1 MMSNDSAFKNAINDA
16 AHHPTN
22 HAPIDEKLREETR
35 LLGRLLGDAIR
46 AVSGEST
53 FQKTEQIRQLA
64 VGFHRASSGDRDATL
79 RQLDHELTALSIEQ
93 TLSVIRA
100 FSYFSLLANIAEDRQ
115 QNRRRRAHRIAG
127 SGPQVGSIEQAV
139 SVLVAQGITQQE
151 IRSWLDHAKISPV
164 LTAHPTEVQ
173 RKSILD
179 CQREVSA
186 TLSQMEQAS
195 LDPEEARALEMH
207 LYRTILQLW
216 QTAMLRLTKL
226 RVVDEIDNAL
236 SFYRQTFLKVI
247 PALYATLDA
256 TLNTDATPENTL
268 SVSASLGSP
277 LPTPQPV
284 RPPTPPQPLPLFFQM
299 GSWIGGD
306 RDGNPFVNAA
316 SLTTA
321 IRRQAG
327 VVFDHY
333 LEEVHALG
341 AELSMSSRLVA
352 QSVELIKLA
361 ELSEDTSVYRQDEP
375 YRRALRGVYARL
387 AASCEVLAG
396 RSPARPTTL
405 LLMPYKTATEFMAD
419 LDIISASL
427 YGHAAGAL
435 AAGRLATL
443 RCAVGVF
450 GFHLASIDLRQNADI
465 HQSTVAELLRSA
477 GVVDDYA
484 SLSEA
489 DKVSRLVEEIANPR
503 PLIIPQYGYS
513 DLTIS
518 ELAIFHAAAEIRTLY
533 GDLAIPNAIISKA
546 ESVSDLLEVA
556 LLQKETGLLK
566 KTHTASL
573 QLALSII
580 PLFETIGDLR
590 AASRVMTSAFQL
602 PLYRSLIEAQAS
614 LQEIMLG
621 YSDSNK
627 DGGYL
632 TANWELYRA
641 QKELAQLSKTSGVK
655 IRIFH
660 GRGGSVGRGGGP
672 TFDAIL
678 AQPAGCVGSGLRI
691 TEQGEVIAAKYSSPE
706 LGRRNFEILVSA
718 TMLGA
723 FPANG
728 SVAESPQWFQ
738 LMEQFSEASYQAYR
752 RLVYATP
759 GFTEF
764 FRGATPIN
772 ELAGLNIGSRPA
784 SRKPSFAIEDLRAIP
799 WVFSWSQSRMALPGW
814 FGFGSAVTQW
824 LDHEPVLRDERIGK
838 LKAMYANWPFFKTVL
853 SNMDMVLS
861 KTDMAIAESYAN
873 LVTDKALS
881 ARIFALIKT
890 EWLLTVAV
898 MQTITGHADF
908 LHDNPALARSIRNR
922 FPYLDPLNHL
932 QIQLLARY
940 RGGQA
945 DERTQRALHL
955 TINGIAAGLRNSG

>member
-1 MMSNDSAFKNAINDA
+1 MNSNPDTPASAPDDVLSG
-16 AHHPTN
+16 
-22 HAPIDEKLREETR
+22 APIDAKLREETR

-53 FQKTEQIRQLA
+53 FQKTEYIRQLA
-64 VGFHRASSGDRDATL
+64 VSFHRVSSTDRSAIL
-79 RQLDHELTALSIEQ
+79 VQLDRELTELPIEQ
-93 TLSVIRA
+93 ALSVIRA

-127 SGPQVGSIEQAV
+127 SGPQVGSIEHAV
-139 SVLVAQGITQQE
+139 SALAAQGVSTGE
-151 IRSWLDHAKISPV
+151 IRRWLVNANISPV

-179 CQREVSA
+179 CQREAS
-186 TLSQMEQAS
+186 TILSQMEQLGS
-195 LDPEEARALEMH
+195 DPEQSRLLESL
-207 LYRTILQLW
+207 LYRTVLQLW

-236 SFYRQTFLKVI
+236 SFYRQTFLNVI
-247 PALYATLDA
+247 PALYATLET
-256 TLNTDATPENTL
+256 TLTTPL
-268 SVSASLGSP
+268 SKDGS
-277 LPTPQPV
+277 
-284 RPPTPPQPLPLFFQM
+284 PQPLAPFFRM

-306 RDGNPFVNAA
+306 RDGNPFVTAE

-327 VVFDHY
+327 VALDHY

-341 AELSMSSRLVA
+341 AELSMSSRLVNESDA
-352 QSVELIKLA
+352 LKTLA
-361 ELSEDTSVYRQDEP
+361 DDSGDSSAYRQDEP
-375 YRRALRGVYARL
+375 YRRALRGIYARL
-387 AASCEVLAG
+387 AATCATLAG
-396 RSPARPTTL
+396 HPPARPTEL
-405 LLMPYKTATEFMAD
+405 QLPPYATPGDFLAD
-419 LDIISASL
+419 LQVVSSSL
-427 YGHAAGAL
+427 YGHASGAL
-435 AAGRLATL
+435 AEGRLAML
-443 RCAVGVF
+443 RRAVAVF
-450 GFHLASIDLRQNADI
+450 GFHLASIDLRQNADV
-465 HQSTVAELLRSA
+465 HQSTVGELLRCA
-477 GVVDDYA
+477 GVEANYA
-484 SLSEA
+484 DLAEA
-489 DKVSRLVEEIANPR
+489 DKINLLVREIANPR
-503 PLIIPQYGYS
+503 PLIIVSQRY
-513 DLTIS
+513 TAVTAS
-518 ELAIFHAAAEIRTLY
+518 ELAIFHAAAETRAIY
-533 GDLAIPNAIISKA
+533 GALAIPNAIISKA

-556 LLQKETGLLK
+556 LLQKETGLTK
-566 KTHTASL
+566 NDGASGVPVA
-573 QLALSII
+573 LAII
-580 PLFETIGDLR
+580 PLFETINDLR
-590 AASRVMTSAFQL
+590 AASRIMTSALQL
-602 PLYRSLIEAQAS
+602 PLYAS
-614 LQEIMLG
+614 IVASQGNLQEIMLG

-641 QKELAQLSKTSGVK
+641 QKELAQLSETSGVQ

-672 TFDAIL
+672 TFEAIL
-678 AQPAGCVGSGLRI
+678 AQPKGCVGPGLRI

-723 FPANG
+723 FPKADHA
-728 SVAESPQWFQ
+728 V
-738 LMEQFSEASYQAYR
+738 EQPHWLNVMDRLSEASYQAYR
-752 RLVYATP
+752 GLVYETR

-814 FGFGSAVTQW
+814 FGFGSAIAAW
-824 LDHEPVLRDERIGK
+824 LDEATALRSERLLE
-838 LKAMYANWPFFKTVL
+838 LKAMYAEWPFFKTVL

-861 KTDMAIAESYAN
+861 KTDMAIAEHYAD

-881 ARIFALIKT
+881 ARIFSLIKA
-890 EWLLTVAV
+890 EWHATATAL
-898 MQTITGHADF
+898 QTITGNTGF

-940 RGGQA
+940 REGQT
-945 DERTQRALHL
+945 EVRIQRALHL

>member
-1 MMSNDSAFKNAINDA
+1 MNDNLVAPSPLSAAEKP
-16 AHHPTN
+16 PT
-22 HAPIDEKLREETR
+22 DTKLREETR
-35 LLGRLLGDAIR
+35 LLGRLLGEAIR
-46 AVSGEST
+46 AVSGETT
-53 FQKTEQIRQLA
+53 FQKTEHIRQLA
-64 VGFHRASSGDRDATL
+64 VGFHRALGVERSTILD
-79 RQLDHELTALSIEQ
+79 QLDRELTELPIDQ
-93 TLSVIRA
+93 TLNVIRA

-127 SGPQVGSIEQAV
+127 SDPQVGSIEHAV
-139 SVLVAQGITQQE
+139 SMLAAQGISAEQ
-151 IRSWLDHAKISPV
+151 IRGWLGQAQISPV

-179 CQREVSA
+179 CQREIA
-186 TLSQMEQAS
+186 AALGKLEQLS
-195 LDPEEARALEMH
+195 LDPEETAELKIG
-207 LYRTILQLW
+207 LSRTVLQLW

-236 SFYRQTFLKVI
+236 SFYRQTFLHVI
-247 PALYATLDA
+247 PKLYATLEA
-256 TLNTDATPENTL
+256 TLESARPVDSPESSNDSTKQ
-268 SVSASLGSP
+268 
-277 LPTPQPV
+277 LPP
-284 RPPTPPQPLPLFFQM
+284 FFRM

-306 RDGNPFVNAA
+306 RDGNPFVTAE

-321 IRRQAG
+321 IHRQAG
-327 VVFDHY
+327 VAFDHY

-341 AELSMSSRLVA
+341 AELSMSSRLVT
-352 QSVELIKLA
+352 QSDALLKLA
-361 ELSEDTSVYRQDEP
+361 SLSEDTSVYRQDEP

-387 AASCEVLAG
+387 SASCEALAG

-405 LLMPYKTATEFMAD
+405 LLAAYKTPGEFLAD
-419 LDIISASL
+419 LDVIAASL
-427 YGHAAGAL
+427 YSHAAGTL
-435 AAGRLATL
+435 ADGRLATL
-443 RCAVGVF
+443 RRAVAVF

-465 HQSTVAELLRSA
+465 HESTVAELLRCA
-477 GVVDDYA
+477 GVADDYA
-484 SLSEA
+484 GMDEGEKIKL
-489 DKVSRLVEEIANPR
+489 LVHEIANPR
-503 PLIIPQYGYS
+503 PLIIPHQLYS
-513 DLTIS
+513 EVTAS
-518 ELAIFHAAAEIRTLY
+518 ELAIFHKAAETRALY
-533 GDLAIPNAIISKA
+533 GELAIPNAIISKA

-556 LLQKETGLLK
+556 LLQKETGLTK
-566 KTHTASL
+566 SDGSSPAHI
-573 QLALSII
+573 ALSII
-580 PLFETIGDLR
+580 PLFETIDDLR

-602 PLYRSLIEAQAS
+602 PLYKSLIAAQGN

-641 QKELAQLSKTSGVK
+641 QKELAQLSKASGVN

-672 TFDAIL
+672 TFEAIL

-706 LGRRNFEILVSA
+706 LGQRNFEILVSA

-723 FPANG
+723 FPTVDRA
-728 SVAESPQWFQ
+728 VAFENNEARWFQ
-738 LMEQFSEASYQAYR
+738 VMEQLSEASYQAYR
-752 RLVYATP
+752 GMVYETS

-814 FGFGSAVTQW
+814 FGFGSAVTAW
-824 LDHEPVLRDERIGK
+824 LEQEPARRNER
-838 LKAMYANWPFFKTVL
+838 LAELQAMCSHWPFFKTVL

-861 KTDMAIAESYAN
+861 KTDMAIAERYAN
-873 LVTDKALS
+873 LVTDKSLS
-881 ARIFALIKT
+881 ARIFGLIKV
-890 EWLLTVAV
+890 EWQKTVEAL
-898 MQTITGHADF
+898 QAITGHTEF
-908 LHDNPALARSIRNR
+908 LADNPALARSIRNR
-922 FPYLDPLNHL
+922 FPYLDPINHL

-940 RGGQA
+940 RSGQA

>member
-1 MMSNDSAFKNAINDA
+1 MMSNDSASNNAENNGASDEVNDI
-16 AHHPTN
+16 TT
-22 HAPIDEKLREETR
+22 HAPVDEKLREETR

-46 AVSGEST
+46 TVSGEST
-53 FQKTEQIRQLA
+53 FQKTEYIRQLA
-64 VGFHRASSGDRDATL
+64 VGFHRAASADRSAIL
-79 RQLDHELTALSIEQ
+79 LQLDSELAALPIDQ
-93 TLSVIRA
+93 ALSVIRA

-127 SGPQVGSIEQAV
+127 SGPQVGSIEHAV
-139 SVLVAQGITQQE
+139 AALVKQGISTHE
-151 IRSWLDHAKISPV
+151 IRTWLGDAKISPV

-179 CQREVSA
+179 CQREISS
-186 TLSQMEQAS
+186 LLGQMEQTS
-195 LDPEEARALEMH
+195 LDPEESAALETQLM
-207 LYRTILQLW
+207 RTILQLW

-236 SFYRQTFLKVI
+236 SFYRQTFLQVI
-247 PALYATLDA
+247 PALYAKLEVTL
-256 TLNTDATPENTL
+256 ENNS
-268 SVSASLGSP
+268 SVQASAIPLAASLPAHFANP
-277 LPTPQPV
+277 LPP
-284 RPPTPPQPLPLFFQM
+284 FFRM

-306 RDGNPFVNAA
+306 RDGNPFVTAE

-327 VVFDHY
+327 VVFEYY
-333 LEEVHALG
+333 LEAVHMLG

-352 QSVELIKLA
+352 QSEALLKLA
-361 ELSEDTSVYRQDEP
+361 ALSEDTSVYRQDEP

-387 AASCEVLAG
+387 AASSEVLAG
-396 RSPARPTTL
+396 RPPARPTTL
-405 LLMPYKTATEFMAD
+405 LLLPYKTAAEFMAD

-427 YGHAAGAL
+427 RGHAAGAL
-435 AAGRLATL
+435 ADGRLATL
-443 RCAVGVF
+443 QRAVAVF

-465 HQSTVAELLRSA
+465 HESTIAELLRCA
-477 GVVDDYA
+477 GVENDYA
-484 SLSEA
+484 ALSEA
-489 DKVSRLVEEIANPR
+489 NKVGRLAQEIANPR
-503 PLIIPQYGYS
+503 PLIIPQHPYS
-513 DLTIS
+513 ELTTS
-518 ELAIFHAAAEIRTLY
+518 ELAIFRTAAEIRVIY
-533 GDLAIPNAIISKA
+533 GELAIPNAIISKA
-546 ESVSDLLEVA
+546 ASVSDLLEVA
-556 LLQKETGLLK
+556 LLQKETGLAQK
-566 KTHTASL
+566 NYAAPL

-580 PLFETIGDLR
+580 PLFETIDDLR
-590 AASRVMTSAFQL
+590 AASRVMTRAFQL
-602 PLYRSLIEAQAS
+602 PLYKSLLEARGN
-614 LQEIMLG
+614 LQEVMLG

-632 TANWELYRA
+632 TANWELYRS
-641 QKELAQLSKTSGVK
+641 QQELALLSKTSGVK

-678 AQPAGCVGSGLRI
+678 AQPAGCVGAGLRI

-723 FPANG
+723 FPASG
-728 SVAESPQWFQ
+728 AAVEPLGWFM
-738 LMEQFSEASYQAYR
+738 LMERLSAASYQAYR
-752 RLVYATP
+752 GLVYATP
-759 GFTEF
+759 GFTDF

-799 WVFSWSQSRMALPGW
+799 WVFSWSQARMALPGW
-814 FGFGSAVTQW
+814 FGFGSAIAAW
-824 LDHEPVLRDERIGK
+824 LDQEPARRDERIEE
-838 LKAMYANWPFFKTVL
+838 LKAMYAQWPFFKTVL

-881 ARIFALIKT
+881 ARIFALIKA
-890 EWLLTVAV
+890 EWLLTVAAL
-898 MQTITGHADF
+898 QTITGHADF

-922 FPYLDPLNHL
+922 FPYLDPINHL

>member
-1 MMSNDSAFKNAINDA
+1 MNNNLAAPPPLNAA
-16 AHHPTN
+16 EKPPT
-22 HAPIDEKLREETR
+22 DTKLREETR
-35 LLGRLLGDAIR
+35 LLGRLLGEAIR

-53 FQKTEQIRQLA
+53 FQKTEHIRQLA
-64 VGFHRASSGDRDATL
+64 VGFHRALGADRSAIL
-79 RQLDHELTALSIEQ
+79 EQLDRELTELPIDQ

-127 SGPQVGSIEQAV
+127 SDPQVGSIEHAV
-139 SVLVAQGITQQE
+139 SVLATQGISTRQ
-151 IRSWLDHAKISPV
+151 IRDWLGNAQISPV

-179 CQREVSA
+179 CQREIA
-186 TLSQMEQAS
+186 AILSKLEQLS
-195 LDPEEARALEMH
+195 LDPEETAGLELG
-207 LYRTILQLW
+207 LYRTVLQLW

-236 SFYRQTFLKVI
+236 SFYRQAFLNVI
-247 PALYATLDA
+247 PKLYATLEA
-256 TLNTDATPENTL
+256 TLESPRAVD
-268 SVSASLGSP
+268 SAVDSAEPGDNP
-277 LPTPQPV
+277 AKHLPP
-284 RPPTPPQPLPLFFQM
+284 FFRM

-306 RDGNPFVNAA
+306 RDGNPFVTAE

-327 VVFDHY
+327 VAFDHY

-352 QSVELIKLA
+352 QSEALLQLA
-361 ELSEDTSVYRQDEP
+361 ELSEDNSVYRQDEP
-375 YRRALRGVYARL
+375 YRRALRGIYARL
-387 AASCEVLAG
+387 AASCEALAG

-405 LLMPYKTATEFMAD
+405 LLAAYRTPAEFLAD
-419 LDIISASL
+419 LDVIAASL
-427 YGHAAGAL
+427 HRHAAGAL
-435 AAGRLATL
+435 ADGRLATL
-443 RCAVGVF
+443 RRAVAVF

-465 HQSTVAELLRSA
+465 HESTVAELLRCA
-477 GVVDDYA
+477 GVADDYA
-484 SLSEA
+484 GMDEA
-489 DKVSRLVEEIANPR
+489 EKIKLLVHEIANPR
-503 PLIIPQYGYS
+503 PLIIPQQIYS
-513 DLTIS
+513 EVTAS
-518 ELAIFHAAAEIRTLY
+518 ELAIFHAAANTRALY
-533 GDLAIPNAIISKA
+533 GELAIPNAIISKA

-556 LLQKETGLLK
+556 LLQKETGLTK
-566 KTHTASL
+566 SDGSSPSHI
-573 QLALSII
+573 ALSII
-580 PLFETIGDLR
+580 PLFETIDDLR

-602 PLYRSLIEAQAS
+602 PLYKSLIAAQGN

-641 QKELAQLSKTSGVK
+641 QKELAQLSKTSGVN

-706 LGRRNFEILVSA
+706 LGQRNFEILVSA

-723 FPANG
+723 FPAADRA
-728 SVAESPQWFQ
+728 VAFDNNETRWFHV
-738 LMEQFSEASYQAYR
+738 MEQLSEASYQAYR
-752 RLVYATP
+752 GMVYETP

-814 FGFGSAVTQW
+814 FGFGSAVTAW
-824 LDHEPVLRDERIGK
+824 LDHEPAQRNER
-838 LKAMYANWPFFKTVL
+838 LTELQAMCSHWPFFKTVL

-861 KTDMAIAESYAN
+861 KTDMAIAERYAN
-873 LVTDKALS
+873 LVADNSIS
-881 ARIFALIKT
+881 ARIFGLIKV
-890 EWLLTVAV
+890 EWQKTVEAL
-898 MQTITGHADF
+898 QAITGHTEF
-908 LHDNPALARSIRNR
+908 LADNPALARSIRNR
-922 FPYLDPLNHL
+922 FPYLDPINHL

-940 RGGQA
+940 RDGQA